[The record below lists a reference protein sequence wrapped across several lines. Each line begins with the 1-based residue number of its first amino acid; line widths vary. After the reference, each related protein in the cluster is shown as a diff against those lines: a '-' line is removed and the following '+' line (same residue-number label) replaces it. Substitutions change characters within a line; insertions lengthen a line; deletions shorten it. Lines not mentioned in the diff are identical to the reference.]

1 MGGPGQLMP
10 APVATAGVKEES
22 RGKSLES
29 RKRKSKLGSLDSLEQ
44 VRAVL
49 ESAEP
54 DPRLT
59 GSSGSQ
65 WVR

>member
-1 MGGPGQLMP
+1 MGGPGQFMP
-10 APVATAGVKEES
+10 STS
-22 RGKSLES
+22 SYCRGKGRKPRKSLES
-29 RKRKSKLGSLDSLEQ
+29 RMRKSKLGFLDSLEQ

-54 DPRLT
+54 DPRLS